1 MGVTRAARARAERIL
16 TGPASVALV
25 SLGALTLPGCA
36 PEPAGSQGAGLDGTL
51 AASAAARSG
60 SDRMEPAASERV
72 PESWHL
78 GRAATEA
85 DVRAVDIDVMPDG
98 RGLPPGSGDHA
109 TGAAL
114 YVTSC
119 APCHG
124 PAGEGTPLAGPL
136 VDRDP
141 ESGFRRRTVGH
152 YWPYAT
158 TAFDYIRRSMPWDAP
173 GTLSDD
179 EVYALVAWILA
190 ENGVIGRADV
200 MDATTLPAV
209 AMPARD
215 RFVPD
220 DRRGGSVVR

>member
-1 MGVTRAARARAERIL
+1 MMDACRGSPTATWMATAAL
-16 TGPASVALV
+16 
-25 SLGALTLPGCA
+25 SLGAALGCG
-36 PEPAGSQGAGLDGTL
+36 PAGSEAQGATANGGAGVDRQI
-51 AASAAARSG
+51 AAT
-60 SDRMEPAASERV
+60 EPV
-72 PESWHL
+72 PASWHL

-85 DVRAVDIDVMPDG
+85 DVRALDIDVMPDG

-109 TGAAL
+109 AGAGL
-114 YVTSC
+114 YTTSC

-136 VDRDP
+136 VDPDP
-141 ESGFRRRTVGH
+141 EAGFRRRTVGH

-179 EVYALVAWILA
+179 QVYALVAWILA
-190 ENGVIGRADV
+190 ENGVIGQSDV

-209 AMPARD
+209 VMPASD

-220 DRRGGSVVR
+220 DRPGGPVVR